1 MVPLYNSLPI
11 PDTLSETDK
20 QIQDILVKKMGDL
33 SSGDFASFLDSNPHE
48 YQLLYLELIKH
59 YFAKTYQILH
69 LENTSVLDSG
79 SSRHIHRVV
88 KITDPDNCQSLT
100 GFDGSQSWTQ
110 GNGYLPLSFSD
121 ELSGKNAKIDISNVD
136 QMMEVTNDILS
147 MGQLIRGGYEF
158 HFTQEGKRC
167 YGLSPGGAH
176 EIRVDLGS
184 DDILRVKHSTRV
196 GLDSVLMPIPGA
208 GITKP
213 PSDLPDIQI
222 LALHKSARTA
232 NVATSGFL
240 HDVFNHRSSDK
251 VQETLKVTKGYMP
264 TILPEHNC
272 NTCALTRPRDFGIT
286 RKHNTQVMLANDSL
300 YDDPDENDADDL
312 NGDNFPNT
320 EYKAA
325 VAGRQLGIMSVPR
338 VDLHTIRPFELMF
351 CDNKDYPCPVRGD
364 WSTTFIVIDYLTRAK
379 FKCDIRSKTHNGK
392 AFERVIAL
400 NGIHKLPYACRIM
413 SDGCGSM
420 AHVATTASQ
429 FGIDH
434 QYIPPHQQSLNEAEK
449 VADTIWADARALL
462 THSNAPDSLFG
473 LAVDYAMYVD
483 LRMASTS
490 TRNFKTP
497 YEMIKG
503 SQPTVSKLH
512 RFYTLSAVNVPK
524 ARRKILAKEGTHT
537 FAEAGRFVGFHAP
550 FSSTYAVM
558 LSENRLVHSIN
569 VTFDDSDFRV
579 KSKPNLGNSADRPFE
594 ISAKVKD
601 VWSDDPSD
609 QNNAAG
615 PYDAR

>member
-1 MVPLYNSLPI
+1 
-11 PDTLSETDK
+11 
-20 QIQDILVKKMGDL
+20 
-33 SSGDFASFLDSNPHE
+33 
-48 YQLLYLELIKH
+48 
-59 YFAKTYQILH
+59 
-69 LENTSVLDSG
+69 
-79 SSRHIHRVV
+79 
-88 KITDPDNCQSLT
+88 
-100 GFDGSQSWTQ
+100 
-110 GNGYLPLSFSD
+110 
-121 ELSGKNAKIDISNVD
+121 
-136 QMMEVTNDILS
+136 
-147 MGQLIRGGYEF
+147 
-158 HFTQEGKRC
+158 
-167 YGLSPGGAH
+167 
-176 EIRVDLGS
+176 
-184 DDILRVKHSTRV
+184 
-196 GLDSVLMPIPGA
+196 
-208 GITKP
+208 
-213 PSDLPDIQI
+213 
-222 LALHKSARTA
+222 
-232 NVATSGFL
+232 
-240 HDVFNHRSSDK
+240 
-251 VQETLKVTKGYMP
+251 MP
-264 TILPEHNC
+264 TTLPEHNC
-272 NTCALTRPRDFGIT
+272 NTCALTRPKDFGIA
-286 RKHNTQVMLANDSL
+286 RKHHTQVMLANENL
-300 YDDPDENDADDL
+300 YDDSNENDADDL
-312 NGDNFPNT
+312 DSDNFSNT

-325 VAGRQLGIMSVPR
+325 VAGRQYGIMLVPR

-594 ISAKVKD
+594 ISAKVKE
-601 VWSDDPSD
+601 VRADDPSD
-609 QNNAAG
+609 QNDAAG
-615 PYDAR
+615 SVRCPPGRAGRLRPRP